1 LKIEKQQMASI
12 VSYMFSRIIDVLLL
26 VAIVYGIQK
35 NFASGMKM
43 NIEDHGNLTFVLTLG
58 FSAFFAG
65 MAQAKL
71 ENR

>member
-1 LKIEKQQMASI
+1 MVSI

-35 NFASGMKM
+35 NFGSGMEM
-43 NIEDHGNLTFVLTLG
+43 NIEDHGNLIFVLSLG
-58 FSAFFAG
+58 FAAFFAG

-71 ENR
+71 DNR

>member
-1 LKIEKQQMASI
+1 MASI

-26 VAIVYGIQK
+26 VVIVYGIQK
-35 NFASGMKM
+35 NLGSGMVM

-58 FSAFFAG
+58 FAAFFAG

-71 ENR
+71 EK